1 MALTPLQAASNLTLQ
16 ASGARESL
24 PQLIFVALHAANLGQ
39 LLKDVPPF
47 FVRKTLLERSLF
59 VTKTLDPGGEA
70 WRRHMKQDVGTIH
83 PVDMRHHG
91 VKSMCSH
98 LLKTEILLDTFMK
111 KFHRPAHPVP
121 CHNLACGGPQIIAG
135 KILAAT
141 IRSVTPFRTHQLD
154 LAYIAQVARGVSD
167 AKVHSLAFVPTRRQT
182 NGVPLEPAMTTEKRV
197 DVAPLLRGKG
207 AQRERFRFDTA
218 GFAQGDNEVPAFV
231 GNGLFDLF
239 VVVAAIR
246 QHQHLTPIVSAN
258 VVLQVERVQVGH
270 DVLMFAVILEIM
282 CLAIPLAIEGN
293 RLEGNQHVTQHQ
305 DDIGPLMTD
314 DIPLAVVERLGVF
327 RVPTG
332 SVLQCRIN
340 ENRELPRQPVEALER
355 LGKLPG
361 LSFRKL

>member
-1 MALTPLQAASNLTLQ
+1 MALTPLQAASNQALQ
-16 ASGARESL
+16 ASDARESL
-24 PQLIFVALHAANLGQ
+24 PQLIFVALHATNLGQ
-39 LLKDVPPF
+39 LLEDLPFF

-59 VTKTLDPGGEA
+59 VPDALAARGETR
-70 WRRHMKQDVGTIH
+70 WRHMKQDVGTIH

-141 IRSVTPFRTHQLD
+141 LRSVTPFRTHQLD

-167 AKVHSLAFVPTRRQT
+167 AKVPSLAFVPTRRQT

-197 DVAPLLRGKG
+197 DVAPLLRWEG
-207 AQRERFRFDTA
+207 AQSERFRFDTA

-239 VVVAAIR
+239 VVVAAIG
-246 QHQHLTPIVSAN
+246 QHQHLTPIVSPN
-258 VVLQVERVQVGH
+258 GVLQVERAQVGH
-270 DVLMFAVILEIM
+270 HAFMFAVILEIM
-282 CLAIPLAIEGN
+282 CLA
-293 RLEGNQHVTQHQ
+293 
-305 DDIGPLMTD
+305 
-314 DIPLAVVERLGVF
+314 
-327 RVPTG
+327 VP
-332 SVLQCRIN
+332 
-340 ENRELPRQPVEALER
+340 
-355 LGKLPG
+355 
-361 LSFRKL
+361 